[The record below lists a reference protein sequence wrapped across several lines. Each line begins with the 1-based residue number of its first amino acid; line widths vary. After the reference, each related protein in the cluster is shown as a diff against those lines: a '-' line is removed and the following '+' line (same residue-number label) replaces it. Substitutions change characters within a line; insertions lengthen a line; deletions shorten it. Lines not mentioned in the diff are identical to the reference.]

1 MRILHTSDWHLGK
14 RLQNKNRLCEQK
26 EVLAEITDIVIDE
39 KVDVVLVAGDVF
51 DTFVPPSEAEELF
64 YESVLAISKYATVI
78 VIAGNHDDATR
89 LSAPIG
95 LAKASGI
102 LLCGDENLVGYYSNV
117 NGVIV
122 EGGDGFVRVSKNG
135 ETLNLGLLSFPTT
148 GKLLDMAGEVDFCE
162 YVSQKAQKSASAFV
176 DGQINMFIS
185 HLFVMGGESFVTDE
199 RELGGTKLLPRQIL
213 QLNKC
218 SYIGLGHVHKP
229 LTLSKEHNIYYSGSL
244 LRYSFDD
251 TSDKRVILFE
261 SDGKKESVT
270 SIPLKSGK
278 KLLKITVNSVAEA
291 LQALDDNANDYV
303 YIVYDSV
310 QPITPKDMA
319 TMKRSEAYCGINV
332 VKKRETSE
340 RERKGKSDK
349 ELFEMFYEQKRNEK
363 PSEEIVEM
371 FLRAVNNEEI

>member
-1 MRILHTSDWHLGK
+1 M
-14 RLQNKNRLCEQK
+14 
-26 EVLAEITDIVIDE
+26 LAELTDIVIDE

-185 HLFVMGGESFVTDE
+185 HLFVMGGESFLTDE

-213 QLNKC
+213 QLNK
-218 SYIGLGHVHKP
+218 
-229 LTLSKEHNIYYSGSL
+229 
-244 LRYSFDD
+244 
-251 TSDKRVILFE
+251 
-261 SDGKKESVT
+261 
-270 SIPLKSGK
+270 
-278 KLLKITVNSVAEA
+278 
-291 LQALDDNANDYV
+291 
-303 YIVYDSV
+303 
-310 QPITPKDMA
+310 
-319 TMKRSEAYCGINV
+319 
-332 VKKRETSE
+332 
-340 RERKGKSDK
+340 
-349 ELFEMFYEQKRNEK
+349 
-363 PSEEIVEM
+363 
-371 FLRAVNNEEI
+371 

>member
-14 RLQNKNRLCEQK
+14 RLQGKSRLCEQK
-26 EVLAEITDIVIDE
+26 DALDEITNVVVNE

-64 YESVLAISKYATVI
+64 YDAILGLSRHATVI

-89 LSAPIG
+89 LSAPSG

-117 NGVIV
+117 NGVSI
-122 EGGDGFVRVSKNG
+122 EGGDGYVKVTKNG

-162 YVSQKAQKSASAFV
+162 YVSQKAKRSASSFV
-176 DGQINMFIS
+176 DGQINMFMS
-185 HLFVMGGESFVTDE
+185 HLFVMGGENFVTDE
-199 RELGGTKLLPRQIL
+199 RELGGTKLIPRQIL

-218 SYIGLGHVHKP
+218 SYVALGHVHKP
-229 LTLSKEHNIYYSGSL
+229 LTLSKEHNIHYSGSL

-261 SDGKKESVT
+261 SDGKENKVT
-270 SIPLKSGK
+270 SIALTSGK
-278 KLLKITVNSVAEA
+278 KLLKLTVDSVEKAMEV
-291 LQALDDNANDYV
+291 LEENKNDYV
-303 YIVYDSV
+303 WITYDSV
-310 QPITPKDMA
+310 SPLTAKDMA
-319 TMKRSEAYCGINV
+319 GMRKTDAYCGITV
-332 VKKRETSE
+332 VKRQTKSE
-340 RERKGKSDK
+340 SERKGKTDRQ
-349 ELFEMFYEQKRNEK
+349 LFEMFYEQKKNEK

-371 FLRAVNNEEI
+371 FLRAIAGEEI